1 MRAAKKI
8 TAKQREPDASGA
20 DLVNTER
27 LAAVLKVTPRTIQL
41 WARDRGLPRAN
52 RGRYPLV
59 ECIHWRL
66 TDLEKQIDGA
76 DQGENDER
84 KRLIRAQAQR
94 HELAAQQM
102 RGELVDSESM
112 RGVLN
117 NVFSIVASQLEGL
130 APRLTVEPAEQ
141 QRITVE
147 TRAIRSA
154 VYAAIVNYAA
164 DLRSGGDIDPT
175 SEP

>member
-1 MRAAKKI
+1 MHWV
-8 TAKQREPDASGA
+8 RESGMPKEA
-20 DLVNTER
+20 
-27 LAAVLKVTPRTIQL
+27 
-41 WARDRGLPRAN
+41 
-52 RGRYPLV
+52 RGRYSV
-59 ECIHWRL
+59 KNCVQWRIKH
-66 TDLEKQIDGA
+66 LEKQL
-76 DQGENDER
+76 QGNDPAEVDER

-154 VYAAIVNYAA
+154 VHAAIVNFAA
-164 DLRSGGDIDPT
+164 DLRSGGDID
-175 SEP
+175 SSAES